1 ISTSS
6 NFNGKALLDGSAGT
20 LSFQVGTGADAK
32 DRIEYDSSKANSST
46 SSLGISGAD
55 VISKDGAYSSM
66 SSLDE
71 AMNKVNSIRSGLGAM
86 QNRLNSAS
94 NNSGVAYE
102 NLSAA
107 RSRIADADMAV
118 ESSNLSKAQI
128 QQRLNVIC
136 HHYGMSF
143 GKDEHGSSVA
153 LHQIADCR
161 WINEDS
167 FPGVS

>member
-1 ISTSS
+1 ERGMINTEFSSLKGEIDRISASS

-46 SSLGISGAD
+46 SALGISGAD

-66 SSLDE
+66 GSLDE

-94 NNSGVAYE
+94 NNSGVAFE

-107 RSRIADADMAV
+107 RSRIADADLAT
-118 ESSNLSKAQI
+118 ESSNLSKAAI
-128 QQRLNVIC
+128 QQNA
-136 HHYGMSF
+136 G
-143 GKDEHGSSVA
+143 VA
-153 LHQIADCR
+153 VLAQA
-161 WINEDS
+161 NQLA
-167 FPGVS
+167 GNALKLL